1 MEKIR
6 CDALEAQIKEMSNS
20 LINLA
25 DEKDFREFLL
35 IIRKPGWTT
44 VAELSLVTGL
54 VDSMLA
60 QTRTLVGMKQVLLT
74 GSRAVTS

>member
-1 MEKIR
+1 MEKH
-6 CDALEAQIKEMSNS
+6 DMTHLEARIKEMCHS
-20 LINLA
+20 LTSLA
-25 DEKDFREFLL
+25 DEKDFQEFLV
-35 IIRKPGWTT
+35 IIRQPGWTA
-44 VAELSLVTGL
+44 VAELSLVTGV